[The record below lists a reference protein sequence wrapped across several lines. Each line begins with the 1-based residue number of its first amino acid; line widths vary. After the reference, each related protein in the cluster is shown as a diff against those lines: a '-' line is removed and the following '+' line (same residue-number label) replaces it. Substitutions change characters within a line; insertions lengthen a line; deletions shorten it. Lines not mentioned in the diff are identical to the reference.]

1 MMKKKQYPLDCKTTI
16 EIFRWNICFNIH
28 QPLIHIFLT
37 DIDSQRVEST
47 SLTSLQRRKLC
58 ENCGGVSPL
67 HIATS
72 EILDAPYLDID
83 LPEEEN
89 IRRTRSGTLTKRER
103 KHSFEFYGFDG
114 GGKVIERYAAGLLK
128 IIIY

>member
-1 MMKKKQYPLDCKTTI
+1 MFI
-16 EIFRWNICFNIH
+16 SIFNNYRIAF
-28 QPLIHIFLT
+28 FLT

-72 EILDAPYLDID
+72 EILDTPYLDID
-83 LPEEEN
+83 LPEEETV
-89 IRRTRSGTLTKRER
+89 RRARSEKLTKRER

-114 GGKVIERYAAGLLK
+114 GGKVIEIYAAGLFLYIK
-128 IIIY
+128 